1 MKNVIKRIKVNELLY
16 VIAYY
21 PVSDSKCSMSPSQ
34 QGAGAQTVHKTYN
47 DERNR
52 CKVQYEVE
60 IYLIINYMPIIVKVD
75 ALKGQ

>member
-1 MKNVIKRIKVNELLY
+1 MNYCY

-21 PVSDSKCSMSPSQ
+21 PVSDSKCSMSPSHRVLGLGQ
-34 QGAGAQTVHKTYN
+34 FIKHIMT
-47 DERNR
+47 ERNR

-60 IYLIINYMPIIVKVD
+60 IYLIINYMPIIDKVD